1 MITLSEIWKTTPF
14 ISLLLLAGLVQVPEE
29 LQEAAKVDGATAWQ
43 RLWKVV
49 LPNMKAAIMVAVL
62 FRTLDAWRIFDNP
75 FVMTSGANDTET
87 LSFLAYRQN
96 VTLVNLGAGSAV
108 SVLLFFT
115 VVVIAFI
122 FIKGFKTDLSQVQGR
137 RADGRPQDQQLV
149 DGLGRADPGVGDVPA
164 AVDGLAGVQE
174 PRHVPRRATPAF
186 FPEDWTWDN
195 FQTVFSDEL
204 FTSALRNS
212 FGIAIIATVLSV
224 IVAMFAAYA
233 IARLDFRGKKLLLS
247 MALAIAMFPQAALVG
262 PLFNM
267 WRGLGIYDT
276 WIGLIIPYLTFAL
289 PLSIWTMSAFFR
301 QIPWEMEQA
310 AQVDGATAWQA
321 FRKVI
326 VPLAAPGVFTTAI
339 LTFFFC
345 WNEFLLAISLT
356 STDRARTVP
365 AALSFFT
372 GPSQFQS
379 PVTAIMAASV
389 VVTIPVVIIVLIFQR
404 RIVAGLTAGAV
415 KG

>member
-1 MITLSEIWKTTPF
+1 MGGSKSARWWTASGLF
-14 ISLLLLAGLVQVPEE
+14 ILVWAVFPLL
-29 LQEAAKVDGATAWQ
+29 W
-43 RLWKVV
+43 
-49 LPNMKAAIMVAVL
+49 MV
-62 FRTLDAWRIFDNP
+62 
-75 FVMTSGANDTET
+75 S
-87 LSFLAYRQN
+87 LSF
-96 VTLVNLGAGSAV
+96 
-108 SVLLFFT
+108 
-115 VVVIAFI
+115 
-122 FIKGFKTDLSQVQGR
+122 K
-137 RADGRPQDQQLV
+137 
-149 DGLGRADPGVGDVPA
+149 DPNTFRSSSP
-164 AVDGLAGVQE
+164 
-174 PRHVPRRATPAF
+174 TF
-186 FPEDWTWDN
+186 FPTKWVWTN
-195 FQTVFSDEL
+195 YKTVFSDSL

-212 FGIAIIATVLSV
+212 IGIAVIATLLSV
-224 IVAMFAAYA
+224 VVAMFAAYA
-233 IARLDFRGKKLLLS
+233 IARLEFPGKKVLLS
-247 MALAIAMFPQAALVG
+247 TALAIAMFPQAALVG

-267 WRGLGIYDT
+267 WRNIGIYDT

-310 AQVDGATAWQA
+310 AQVDGATPWQA

-326 VPLAAPGVFTTAI
+326 IPLAAPGVFTTAI

-372 GPSQFQS
+372 GASQFQS
-379 PVTAIMAASV
+379 PITAIMAASV
-389 VVTIPVVIIVLIFQR
+389 VVTIPVIIIVLVFQR

>member
-1 MITLSEIWKTTPF
+1 MASGNRTSNWWTFWGVIILVWAMFPLLWMLS
-14 ISLLLLAGLVQVPEE
+14 
-29 LQEAAKVDGATAWQ
+29 
-43 RLWKVV
+43 
-49 LPNMKAAIMVAVL
+49 
-62 FRTLDAWRIFDNP
+62 
-75 FVMTSGANDTET
+75 
-87 LSFLAYRQN
+87 LSFKSPATFR
-96 VTLVNLGAGSAV
+96 
-108 SVLLFFT
+108 
-115 VVVIAFI
+115 
-122 FIKGFKTDLSQVQGR
+122 
-137 RADGRPQDQQLV
+137 DGDS
-149 DGLGRADPGVGDVPA
+149 G
-164 AVDGLAGVQE
+164 
-174 PRHVPRRATPAF
+174 F
-186 FPEDWTWDN
+186 FPSEWTWEN
-195 FQTVFSDEL
+195 FETVFRDEL

-212 FGIAIIATVLSV
+212 FGVSILATLISV
-224 IVAMFAAYA
+224 VIAMFAAYA
-233 IARLDFRGKKLLLS
+233 IARLDFPGKRLLLS
-247 MALAIAMFPQAALVG
+247 LALAIAMFPQAALVG

-310 AQVDGATAWQA
+310 AQVDGATPWQA

-345 WNEFLLAISLT
+345 WNEFLLAASLT

-372 GPSQFQS
+372 GASQFQS

-389 VVTIPVVIIVLIFQR
+389 VVTIPIVIIVLAFQR
-404 RIVAGLTAGAV
+404 RIVAGLTSGAV

>member
-1 MITLSEIWKTTPF
+1 MSGQRTSHWW
-14 ISLLLLAGLVQVPEE
+14 
-29 LQEAAKVDGATAWQ
+29 TAWGALILIWALFPM
-43 RLWKVV
+43 LW
-49 LPNMKAAIMVAVL
+49 MV
-62 FRTLDAWRIFDNP
+62 
-75 FVMTSGANDTET
+75 S
-87 LSFLAYRQN
+87 LSF
-96 VTLVNLGAGSAV
+96 
-108 SVLLFFT
+108 
-115 VVVIAFI
+115 
-122 FIKGFKTDLSQVQGR
+122 K
-137 RADGRPQDQQLV
+137 
-149 DGLGRADPGVGDVPA
+149 DPNTF
-164 AVDGLAGVQE
+164 
-174 PRHVPRRATPAF
+174 RSATPTF
-186 FPEDWTWDN
+186 FPKQWVWTN
-195 FQTVFSDEL
+195 YKTVFSDAL

-212 FGIAIIATVLSV
+212 IGISLIATALAVV
-224 IVAMFAAYA
+224 VAMFAAYA
-233 IARLDFRGKKLLLS
+233 IARLDFPGKVFLLS
-247 MALAIAMFPQAALVG
+247 MALGIAMFPQAALVG

-267 WRGLGIYDT
+267 WRNLGIYDT

-326 VPLAAPGVFTTAI
+326 IPLAAPGVFTTAI

-356 STDRARTVP
+356 STNRARTVP

-372 GPSQFQS
+372 GASQFQS
-379 PVTAIMAASV
+379 PVTAIMAAAV
-389 VVTIPVVIIVLIFQR
+389 VVTIPVVILVLVFQR

>member
-1 MITLSEIWKTTPF
+1 MSGRKASNWWTFWG
-14 ISLLLLAGLVQVPEE
+14 LLILLWALFP
-29 LQEAAKVDGATAWQ
+29 L
-43 RLWKVV
+43 LW
-49 LPNMKAAIMVAVL
+49 MV
-62 FRTLDAWRIFDNP
+62 
-75 FVMTSGANDTET
+75 S
-87 LSFLAYRQN
+87 LSFKDPDTFR
-96 VTLVNLGAGSAV
+96 S
-108 SVLLFFT
+108 SE
-115 VVVIAFI
+115 
-122 FIKGFKTDLSQVQGR
+122 
-137 RADGRPQDQQLV
+137 PQ
-149 DGLGRADPGVGDVPA
+149 
-164 AVDGLAGVQE
+164 
-174 PRHVPRRATPAF
+174 F
-186 FPEDWTWDN
+186 FPEEWTWQNYD
-195 FQTVFSDEL
+195 TVFSDSM

-212 FGIAIIATVLSV
+212 FGIALIATALAV

-233 IARLDFRGKKLLLS
+233 IARLDFPGKRLMLS
-247 MALAIAMFPQAALVG
+247 IALAIAMFPQAALVG

-356 STDRARTVP
+356 STDNARTVP

-372 GPSQFQS
+372 GASQFQS
-379 PVTAIMAASV
+379 PITAIMAASV
-389 VVTIPVVIIVLIFQR
+389 VVTIPVVILVLAFQR
-404 RIVAGLTAGAV
+404 RIVAGLTSGAV